1 MPMEDARGA
10 VLGLVLVVIISIT
23 MYLTHWAVSLS
34 SETVE
39 CSAPTAMEQKPDN
52 GTSRRLLSPTEYGID
67 I

>member
-39 CSAPTAMEQKPDN
+39 CSAPTAMEQKPDSK
-52 GTSRRLLSPTEYGID
+52 TSRPSPSRTGLEID